1 MMYPNAK
8 NEVAAKSPIPKLATV
23 ILSRL
28 TCISGETSNSSGL
41 SFAPVFIKAPLP
53 LNLPTIILVKIPA
66 KTIEVAFPMATA
78 GFIIEIASSA
88 VIVPD
93 DSKILL
99 KGTAPAPIPPP
110 IIGRAINKIAFTIPN
125 PVTCPANA
133 ASPNE
138 TAIAP
143 KIAGK

>member
-1 MMYPNAK
+1 M
-8 NEVAAKSPIPKLATV
+8 
-23 ILSRL
+23 
-28 TCISGETSNSSGL
+28 
-41 SFAPVFIKAPLP
+41 
-53 LNLPTIILVKIPA
+53 
-66 KTIEVAFPMATA
+66 
-78 GFIIEIASSA
+78 IEIASSA

-110 IIGRAINKIAFTIPN
+110 IIGRAINKIALTIPK